1 MTSFRAAD
9 SAPRPARPGR
19 VWALTGSHNGA
30 ISHLRLAGAAK
41 PPAPAPDEHVTG
53 VELGSWR
60 AVWAAVHAAIRPP
73 AAAAAMVGGPDA

>member
-1 MTSFRAAD
+1 MTSCCTAD
-9 SAPRPARPGR
+9 SAPRPARPCR
-19 VWALTGSHNGA
+19 VWALTGSHNG
-30 ISHLRLAGAAK
+30 ISHLRLAGAAN
-41 PPAPAPDEHVTG
+41 PPAPAPDEHVTV